1 MLFAFVTAMS
11 SASASNAE
19 PLRMPTVCEERA
31 RSSRSEAPAGSQAQ
45 QGDEERDGTQSMAHE
60 TPPSALPGATGLA
73 LEDRE
78 SPLQILHVA
87 F

>member
-11 SASASNAE
+11 VGEGVERRAAADADG
-19 PLRMPTVCEERA
+19 LRGA
-31 RSSRSEAPAGSQAQ
+31 REIVAQRGAGGAGSQ

-60 TPPSALPGATGLA
+60 TPLRAPPGATGLA